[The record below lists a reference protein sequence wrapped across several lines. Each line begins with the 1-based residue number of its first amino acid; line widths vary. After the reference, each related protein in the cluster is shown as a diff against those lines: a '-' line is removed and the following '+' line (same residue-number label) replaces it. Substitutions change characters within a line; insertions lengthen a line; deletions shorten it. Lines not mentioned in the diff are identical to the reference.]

1 MANYI
6 ISKAV
11 NVSGNIGRRLLL
23 CCVLVCCTLG
33 MSAQDITSVHGTVTV
48 SYTHLTLP
56 TTSRV

>member
-33 MSAQDITSVHGTVTV
+33 MSAQDITSVHGTVKDDFGELMGATV
-48 SYTHLTLP
+48 
-56 TTSRV
+56 